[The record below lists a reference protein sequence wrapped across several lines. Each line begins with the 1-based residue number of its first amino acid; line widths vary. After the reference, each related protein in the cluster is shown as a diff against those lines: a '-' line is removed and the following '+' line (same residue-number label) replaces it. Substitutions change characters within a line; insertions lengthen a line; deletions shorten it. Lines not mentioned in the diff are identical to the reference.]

1 MANTGRR
8 AVPRV
13 GILGAT
19 GAVGQRFVQLLTTNP
34 WFEITAVAAS
44 ERSVGRRYAD
54 ACNWRISADI
64 PPAVGDLIVQPCELP
79 GDGEQ
84 RLPCDILF
92 SALPSWVAGPV
103 EEAMAAAG
111 YAVFSNAS
119 AHRMDPDVPL
129 LIPEVNG
136 EHAGLISVQRA
147 RRGWSSGLLVTDPNC
162 STVGLTLALKP
173 LHDAFGVSQV
183 MVTTMQ
189 ALSGA
194 GYPGVP
200 ALDALDN
207 IIPYI
212 GGEED
217 KMAREPAK
225 LLGVYDAE
233 RGQVTPADIAISAAC
248 NRVATRYGHLE
259 VVSVKLE
266 TAATAEDL
274 IAAWEGFASEPAA
287 LGCPSAVDPTIVV
300 RPEPDRPQ
308 TYLDRDTG
316 RGMVVTIGRV
326 RPCSVLDWKFVV
338 LAHNTIRGAAGGSI
352 LNAEYLIAKGMLS

>member
-1 MANTGRR
+1 MARSGGR
-8 AVPRV
+8 AATRV

-19 GAVGQRFVQLLTTNP
+19 GAVGQRFVQLLAGNP
-34 WFEITAVAAS
+34 WFEITVVAAS
-44 ERSVGRRYAD
+44 ERSVGQRYAD

-64 PPAVGDLIVQPCELP
+64 PPSVRELIVQPCEP
-79 GDGEQ
+79 AGVGEP
-84 RLPCDILF
+84 RLPCDVLF
-92 SALPSWVAGPV
+92 SALPSSVAGPS
-103 EEAMAAAG
+103 EEAFAAAG

-136 EHAGLISVQRA
+136 DHVGLVARQRLH
-147 RRGWSSGLLVTDPNC
+147 RGWGTGLLVTDPNC

-173 LHDAFGVSQV
+173 LHDAFGISHV

-207 IIPYI
+207 IVPYI
-212 GGEED
+212 GGEEE
-217 KMAREPAK
+217 KMANEPAK
-225 LLGVYDAE
+225 LLGVYDPDAGEVRPAE
-233 RGQVTPADIAISAAC
+233 MAISAAC
-248 NRVATRYGHLE
+248 NRVGTRDGHLE
-259 VVSVKLE
+259 AVSVKLKHP
-266 TAATAEDL
+266 ATAEDL

-287 LGCPSAVDPTIVV
+287 LGCPSAVDPAILV
-300 RPEPDRPQ
+300 RREPDRPQ
-308 TYLDRDTG
+308 TVLDRDAG
-316 RGMVVTIGRV
+316 RGMAITVGRV